1 MRMLVIKENS
11 RLPSIDEQIK
21 EIQTNIDE
29 NLGLLREIRRSQI
42 SNLPLKKLDKLIKT
56 FTSLKQPEILIVA
69 PMSAGKS
76 TLINSLLASRIVPAS
91 QEACTST
98 IVRLF
103 NSQDKK
109 DVEAFDEDNNCIA
122 SGSASID
129 ELTTMNEL
137 SEAVRI
143 DASLPIQFAGDAP
156 VTVIDTPGPNNA
168 LNKAHQNVLFEFLD
182 HHQAELTLFIMNG
195 TQLGTDSEKQLLDRI
210 IETQPNVVFVLNKMD
225 EFRTNEDITNV
236 LENVRKYLENQFSI
250 QNPRIFPVSAQF
262 ALDLQIHMKNQ
273 ELVMDEWGELTFSD
287 HSKQELMSSYSR
299 NELTKIQNTLT
310 IANNFMLN
318 EDLHLNQYAPVTVND
333 SFNGCYERLMA
344 YSGVTGLADFLN
356 EFIKNNYL
364 NELRQQDK
372 DLFDLIRFVLE
383 EIFKILDNSLD
394 NSSEE
399 KLKKHIRND
408 FKVIDQGQSE
418 WRKPRVENLYQY
430 FKTHYPKK
438 ESSYHYLMFGNRN
451 NESFRYVVVLE
462 LIYEYREIEL
472 RRNKNAVIH

>member
-1 MRMLVIKENS
+1 
-11 RLPSIDEQIK
+11 
-21 EIQTNIDE
+21 
-29 NLGLLREIRRSQI
+29 
-42 SNLPLKKLDKLIKT
+42 
-56 FTSLKQPEILIVA
+56 
-69 PMSAGKS
+69 
-76 TLINSLLASRIVPAS
+76 
-91 QEACTST
+91 
-98 IVRLF
+98 
-103 NSQDKK
+103 
-109 DVEAFDEDNNCIA
+109 
-122 SGSASID
+122 
-129 ELTTMNEL
+129 
-137 SEAVRI
+137 
-143 DASLPIQFAGDAP
+143 
-156 VTVIDTPGPNNA
+156 
-168 LNKAHQNVLFEFLD
+168 
-182 HHQAELTLFIMNG
+182 
-195 TQLGTDSEKQLLDRI
+195 
-210 IETQPNVVFVLNKMD
+210 
-225 EFRTNEDITNV
+225 
-236 LENVRKYLENQFSI
+236 
-250 QNPRIFPVSAQF
+250 
-262 ALDLQIHMKNQ
+262 
-273 ELVMDEWGELTFSD
+273 
-287 HSKQELMSSYSR
+287 
-299 NELTKIQNTLT
+299 
-310 IANNFMLN
+310 MLN

-333 SFNGCYERLMA
+333 SFNGCYERLMV